1 MCTAL
6 RLLAH
11 MRKKIEIC
19 YLIHVLAA
27 RVSMIYILRPSEFKI
42 ATSWKLFCGMV
53 QNIKEFTRSQCS
65 PIFYFIFQGQ
75 LSRRKEVKL

>member
-1 MCTAL
+1 MHGIKVVGTYE
-6 RLLAH
+6 
-11 MRKKIEIC
+11 KKIEIC

-53 QNIKEFTRSQCS
+53 QNIKEFRRSQCS